1 MSEDTDMKFRSVTK
15 LDKRHKTTKNYDDDV
30 LSVNCNVTVIF
41 PVYGLFGAI
50 WKPDSR
56 CIARYIFINSN
67 LLSCKN

>member
-56 CIARYIFINSN
+56 CIAR
-67 LLSCKN
+67 